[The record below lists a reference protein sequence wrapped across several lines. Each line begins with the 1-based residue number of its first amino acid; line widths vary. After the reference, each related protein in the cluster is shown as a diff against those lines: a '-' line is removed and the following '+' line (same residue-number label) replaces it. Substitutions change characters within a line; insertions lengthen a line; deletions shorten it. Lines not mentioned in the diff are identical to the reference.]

1 MDIPR
6 VAPSRAGKAR
16 RTASATF
23 LWLIVGAMA
32 PGAAAAQQDPLQE
45 LQDVLEVYGNARETA
60 LAALAE
66 RNALRDAHEELIS
79 QRADAV
85 RRRDDQRANQ
95 LTAEIQ
101 AKAEE
106 LDRADTELRRLDEA
120 WVEAGEVLISRI
132 DANREMV
139 TDELERQP
147 LDPQNEDRY
156 RQLEERFDSLTVL
169 RDSVDAEIPRVPL
182 EVPTMPNVRALPGD
196 GDAELHRKANIY
208 RDIADVCARRIEKV
222 EQRIGELE
230 RVRGLEAAKAEFD
243 QSRAILAGRIPLGQA
258 GGGTGRAVGDT
269 TTDLRTTAQK
279 IEELEGLREELEQTM
294 AEAER
299 REQQLRPGAGGGS
312 G

>member
-1 MDIPR
+1 
-6 VAPSRAGKAR
+6 
-16 RTASATF
+16 
-23 LWLIVGAMA
+23 MA
-32 PGAAAAQQDPLQE
+32 PGAAAAQQDPLQQ
-45 LQDVLEVYGNARETA
+45 LQDVQEIYGNAREAA

-66 RNALRDAHEELIS
+66 RDALRVAHEDLIS
-79 QRADAV
+79 QRTDAV
-85 RRRDDQRANQ
+85 RRGDDQRANQ

-132 DANREMV
+132 DA
-139 TDELERQP
+139 ERQRLTEQLELQP
-147 LDPQNEDRY
+147 DPQDEDRY

-196 GDAELHRKANIY
+196 GEAELHRKANIY
-208 RDIADVCARRIEKV
+208 RDIADVCTRRIEKV
-222 EQRIGELE
+222 GQRIRELE
-230 RVRGLEAAKAEFD
+230 RVRNLEEAKAEFD
-243 QSRAILAGRIPLGQA
+243 RSRLGLAGRIPLGQA
-258 GGGTGRAVGDT
+258 GGGTVRAVGDT
-269 TTDLRTTAQK
+269 ITDLRTTAQR
-279 IEELEGLREELEQTM
+279 IEELEELRDELEQTR

-299 REQQLRPGAGGGS
+299 WEQELRPRAGGGS

>member
-1 MDIPR
+1 M
-6 VAPSRAGKAR
+6 APNRAGKAR
-16 RTASATF
+16 RSASAAF

-45 LQDVLEVYGNARETA
+45 LQDVLEVYGNAREAA

-66 RNALRDAHEELIS
+66 RDALRAAHEGLIS

-132 DANREMV
+132 DANREQL
-139 TDELERQP
+139 TRQLEVQP

-156 RQLEERFDSLTVL
+156 RQLEEQFDSLTVL
-169 RDSVDAEIPRVPL
+169 RDSVDTEIPRVPL
-182 EVPTMPNVRALPGD
+182 EVPIMPNVRELPGD
-196 GDAELHRKANIY
+196 GPAELHRKADIY
-208 RDIADVCARRIEKV
+208 RDLADVCVRRIEKV
-222 EQRIGELE
+222 EQRIEELE
-230 RVRGLEAAKAEFD
+230 RVRDLEEAKAEFD
-243 QSRAILAGRIPLGQA
+243 RSRASLAGRIPMGQA
-258 GGGTGRAVGDT
+258 GGGTVQAVGDT
-269 TTDLRTTAQK
+269 TTDLRTTAQR
-279 IEELEGLREELEQTM
+279 IEELEELRDELEQRRT
-294 AEAER
+294 EAESEEQR
-299 REQQLRPGAGGGS
+299 LRELAGGGS